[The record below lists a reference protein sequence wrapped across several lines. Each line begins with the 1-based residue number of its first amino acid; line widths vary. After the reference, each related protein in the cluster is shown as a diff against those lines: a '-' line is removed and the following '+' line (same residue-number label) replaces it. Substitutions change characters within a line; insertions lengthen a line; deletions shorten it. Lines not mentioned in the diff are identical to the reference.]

1 MIFGPRGVTLEPMRT
16 RTDTITVAVR
26 AADPLSLAG
35 LTQMLGAA
43 PDIQVLSGA
52 ADAEADVLVYAA
64 DTVDGRVVPV
74 LRRSSVETRRPVVL
88 VVDEITRDQLLLA
101 VECRVVGV
109 LPLAAVSSERL
120 AGSVRTARGGG
131 GFLPPTLVGDLLDHL
146 RRLQCEVLG
155 EAGLSASGLTPR
167 EIEVVR
173 LMADGLETK
182 EIGARLYCSERT
194 VKSVIS
200 GIIHRLD
207 LRNRSH
213 VIAHAMRF
221 GVI

>member
-1 MIFGPRGVTLEPMRT
+1 MMMRT
-16 RTDTITVAVR
+16 LAKKIDTITVAVR

-35 LTQMLGAA
+35 LTQMLESA
-43 PDIQVLSGA
+43 PDIRVVTGRPGEQD
-52 ADAEADVLVYAA
+52 ADADVLVYAT
-64 DTVDGRVVPV
+64 DKIDGRVVPV

-88 VVDEITRDQLLLA
+88 VVEEITRDQLLLA

-109 LPLAAVSSERL
+109 LPLAGVSSERL
-120 AGSVRTARGGG
+120 AGSVRTAKGGG

-146 RRLQCEVLG
+146 RRLQCEVLE
-155 EAGLSASGLTPR
+155 EAGLSSSGLTPR

-173 LMADGLETK
+173 LMADGLETR
-182 EIGARLYCSERT
+182 EIGARLFCSERT